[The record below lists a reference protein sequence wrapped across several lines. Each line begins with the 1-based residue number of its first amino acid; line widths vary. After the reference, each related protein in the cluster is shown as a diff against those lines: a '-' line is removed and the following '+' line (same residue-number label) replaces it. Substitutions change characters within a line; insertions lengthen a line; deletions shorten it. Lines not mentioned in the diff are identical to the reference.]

1 MSDLAENIIGEE
13 SFENPVEFVE
23 RMVEEAE
30 RIWTGQN
37 WHKESHKNGVLIES
51 KPVSGAFADS
61 GILMMRCL
69 GRISGNAKQ
78 IFEFLTSPEGF
89 AMLDPVSKPED
100 HTHSPIEG
108 YDWKPNARL
117 EVALANVNMP
127 LMPKTEFL
135 VLNAIDY
142 ENLTFVSKSIIHPK
156 HPGSSIYYEGSE
168 EYAKIGNVAK
178 SPIRSLNTMAIRLRE
193 LSNITSELLVLNY
206 VDMGVKR
213 GKAGWVYNLINRKF
227 FGPLYKRIEKR
238 FSSEKI
244 F

>member
-13 SFENPVEFVE
+13 SLENPVEFAE

-30 RIWTGQN
+30 RIWTGHN
-37 WHKESHKNGVLIES
+37 WRKESQKKGVLIES
-51 KPVSGAFADS
+51 KPVSGVFADS
-61 GILMMRCL
+61 GILMMRS
-69 GRISGNAKQ
+69 SGQLSGKAKR

-89 AMLDPVSKPED
+89 AVLDPVSKPED
-100 HTHSPIEG
+100 HTHPPIEV

-117 EVALANVNMP
+117 EVALAHVNMP

-135 VLNAIDY
+135 VLNAIDSN
-142 ENLTFVSKSIIHPK
+142 NLTFVSKSIVHPK
-156 HPGSSIYYEGSE
+156 HPGSSIFYEGSD
-168 EYAKIGNVAK
+168 EYVKAKNGKATK
-178 SPIRSLNTMAIRLRE
+178 SPNRSLNTMAIRLRE
-193 LSNITSELLVLNY
+193 LSDATSELLILNY

-238 FSSEKI
+238 FSS
-244 F
+244 